1 MDVRISNHIPLA
13 YAYSAG
19 TSGRIS
25 VPVAPSQLL
34 YSHFK
39 NVNGTASAGASA
51 YTLDKLKILDTIIER
66 LRTAKNQ
73 PKIERESKGLTDER
87 IDALI
92 KQYGDQLHNAMVAS
106 PTPYARPVGV
116 VPGMLVSLAA

>member
-1 MDVRISNHIPLA
+1 MEIHVSNHIPLA

-39 NVNGTASAGASA
+39 NVTGTASVGASA
-51 YTLDKLKILDTIIER
+51 YALDKLKILDTIIER

-73 PKIERESKGLTDER
+73 PKIERESKGLSDER

-92 KQYGDQLHNAMVAS
+92 QQYGKQLHAAIVAS
-106 PTPYARPVGV
+106 PTPYAKPQGV
-116 VPGMLVSLAA
+116 APGMLVSIAA

>member
-1 MDVRISNHIPLA
+1 MEVHVSNRIPLA

-39 NVNGTASAGASA
+39 NVTGTASVGASA
-51 YTLDKLKILDTIIER
+51 YALDKLKILDTIIER
-66 LRTAKNQ
+66 LRTAKNK
-73 PKIERESKGLTDER
+73 PSIDRESKGLSDER

-92 KQYGDQLHNAMVAS
+92 QQYGEQLHAAIVAS
-106 PTPYARPVGV
+106 PTAYTKPSGI